1 MRYMHHTNR
10 YPGNQI
16 FVNYRVVIEEILPK
30 VQLHENKTKT
40 MIDNFGVGVDLPEKL
55 GIGKLHQL

>member
-1 MRYMHHTNR
+1 MHHTNR

-16 FVNYRVVIEEILPK
+16 FVNYRVVIEEILSK

-40 MIDNFGVGVDLPEKL
+40 MIDNFGVVVDLTQKL
-55 GIGKLHQL
+55 GIGKLNLL